1 MANISK
7 ANLQDKD
14 IRKLQPP
21 KSKKKIAVGNP
32 KELYLWL
39 NPSGKK
45 TFFIRTKDD
54 KSLTIGEFREGIY
67 SVSEARID
75 AVKLLKELES
85 GKDIDTIKG
94 KNDKYKFKSLFN
106 IYIEQKQKNGISQT
120 YLKKIIQ
127 MNNLYILP
135 KFGER
140 DVKNIKYSELL
151 EVFNAIFNPSN
162 PKTSRL
168 ETIHRLINHLH
179 NVFSMAIKDR
189 YIDHDPSFRLE
200 KEFPTIKSF

>member
-54 KSLTIGEFREGIY
+54 KSLTIGEFREGN
-67 SVSEARID
+67 SVSEARMD

-85 GKDIDTIKG
+85 GKDIYTIKG

-106 IYIEQKQKNGISQT
+106 IYIEQKQKNGAAIPQNYKIKISVSDDFKLLPGST
-120 YLKKIIQ
+120 KKK
-127 MNNLYILP
+127 P
-135 KFGER
+135 KYQALNGLEDDR
-140 DVKNIKYSELL
+140 D
-151 EVFNAIFNPSN
+151 
-162 PKTSRL
+162 
-168 ETIHRLINHLH
+168 
-179 NVFSMAIKDR
+179 
-189 YIDHDPSFRLE
+189 
-200 KEFPTIKSF
+200 